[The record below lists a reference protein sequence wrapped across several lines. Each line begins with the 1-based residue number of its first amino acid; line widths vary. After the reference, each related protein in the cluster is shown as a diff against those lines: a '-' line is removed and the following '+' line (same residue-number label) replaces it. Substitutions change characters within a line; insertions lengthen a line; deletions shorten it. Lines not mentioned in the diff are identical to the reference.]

1 MKRATVSLLFVF
13 FLSAC
18 GSPEVGIQEDVIY
31 NRPMPKYEF
40 EYELGPGDVM
50 EIVYH
55 YTPRPDTNEYY
66 LAVGDV
72 VRVEFAFHPEVNR
85 NVTVTPDGNVSM
97 PQRGDVKAL
106 GLTPTQLQKKL
117 TQLYSDDFI
126 DPIITITMVEY
137 NRTIDHLKRA
147 ITTAARGQSKLTSI
161 RPDGYI
167 SFPVIRDVY
176 AKGKTLPELKEIVQG
191 EYSQQVD
198 NLTVTLILKEVHA
211 NLVYIMGEIGTP
223 GYFLME
229 HPYTV
234 SQLAARAGGLLN
246 TAERSSILVIT
257 RDKERRPWGR
267 IVNLKKVVEDG
278 DMSQD
283 IVLNQY
289 DVVYV
294 PKSKIARANLFVEQY
309 INNMIPSN
317 LIGPYDM
324 GGTLLNTRPIINDG
338 IGNTNMP

>member
-1 MKRATVSLLFVF
+1 MKYTTATLFIIF
-13 FLSAC
+13 FLASC
-18 GSPEVGIQEDVIY
+18 TSPEVGIQEDVIY
-31 NRPMPKYEF
+31 NRAMPKYEF

-72 VRVEFAFHPEVNR
+72 VRVEFAYHPEVNR
-85 NVTVTPDGNVSM
+85 NVTVTPDGNISM
-97 PQRGDVKAL
+97 PQRGDVRAL
-106 GLTPTQLQKKL
+106 GLTPTQLQKRL
-117 TQLYSDDFI
+117 TNIYSDDFI
-126 DPIITITMVEY
+126 DPVVTITMVEY

-147 ITTAARGQSKLTSI
+147 ITTAARGQSKLTTI

-167 SFPVIRDVY
+167 SFPVIRDVF
-176 AKGKTLPELKEIVQG
+176 AKGKTLPELKEVVQA
-191 EYSQQVD
+191 EYSKQVD
-198 NLTVTLILKEVHA
+198 NLTITLILKEVHA
-211 NLVYIMGEIGTP
+211 NLVYIMGEIRNP

-246 TAERSSILVIT
+246 TAEKRSILVIT
-257 RDKERRPWGR
+257 RDRDRRPWGR
-267 IVNLKKVVEDG
+267 IVNLRKIIEGG

-283 IVLNQY
+283 IVLSQY

-317 LIGPYDM
+317 LVGPYEL

-338 IGNTNMP
+338 IGN